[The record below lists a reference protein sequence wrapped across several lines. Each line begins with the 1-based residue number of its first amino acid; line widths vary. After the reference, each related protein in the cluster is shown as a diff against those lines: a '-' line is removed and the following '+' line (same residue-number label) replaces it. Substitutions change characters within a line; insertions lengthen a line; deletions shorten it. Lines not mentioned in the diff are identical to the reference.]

1 MQSEQENNK
10 RIAKN
15 TLYLYLRMVVMILV
29 SLYTSRIVLEVL
41 GVSDYGI
48 YNVVGGVI
56 GMLGYVNSLL
66 AGGISRFLTIGLGEG
81 NVIKLKNVFSTT
93 LSITLIS
100 SALVLFLGETV
111 GLWFVN
117 TQMNIPTERM
127 VAVNWVY
134 QCALVS
140 SCLTII
146 QSPYTASVI
155 SHERMKVYAY
165 MSLLD
170 AIIKLLIVYLL
181 VMFSYDKLTM
191 YAILLLFA
199 NILSIVIYRIYCIR
213 QFHECRSLKLSLDK
227 LLFKEMLSYNSWNMV
242 GGLAGVLA
250 NHGIN
255 IIVNIFFGTV
265 VNAARGIANQVQT
278 LFNTLYGNF
287 QVAANPQLIKYYA
300 QKDMRGMHNLA
311 INTSRYCG
319 YLLLCAIVP
328 VAVNIDGLLS
338 IWLKVVPPYTS
349 GFCICCM
356 MYSLSMAIDAPLGNS
371 IHAVGRMKWPNLS
384 TALVNMCVFPM
395 TYIAFSF
402 GGHPAWGYLLHIC
415 SVLICTAIDLFL
427 VKRFIS
433 FPVMRFIYSA
443 ILPVWGMLILTLVVP
458 VVTRHYIGNAS
469 ILATIV
475 SMLIAM
481 VTTIFIIFFVGLPI
495 DMRVKVKKRVIFI
508 IQKRDEK
515 RPKF

>member
-29 SLYTSRIVLEVL
+29 SLYTSRIVLEAL

-56 GMLGYVNSLL
+56 GMLGYANSFLS
-66 AGGISRFLTIGLGEG
+66 GGISRFLTIGLGEG
-81 NVIKLKNVFSTT
+81 NGNKLRNIFSTI

-100 SALVLFLGETV
+100 SSIVLVLGETI

-117 TQMNIPTERM
+117 NEMNIPADRM
-127 VAVNWVY
+127 LAANGVY

-155 SHERMKVYAY
+155 SHERMSVYAY
-165 MSLLD
+165 MSLFD

-181 VMFSYDKLTM
+181 VMFSYDKLII

-199 NILSIVIYRIYCIR
+199 NILDIVIYRIYCLR
-213 QFHECRSLKLSLDK
+213 QFHECQSLKLSLDK
-227 LLFKEMLSYNSWNMV
+227 SLFKEMLSYNSWNMV

-265 VNAARGIANQVQT
+265 VNAARGIANQVQI

-287 QVAANPQLIKYYA
+287 QMAATPQLIKYYA

-311 INTSRYCG
+311 INTSRYSG
-319 YLLLCAIVP
+319 YLLLCAVVP
-328 VAVNIDGLLS
+328 VAVNVDGLLA
-338 IWLKVVPPYTS
+338 IWLKEVPAYTADFS
-349 GFCICCM
+349 ICCM
-356 MYSLSMAIDAPLGNS
+356 IYSLSMAIDAPLGNS

-402 GGHPAWGYLLHIC
+402 GGHPAWGYILHIC
-415 SVLICTAIDLFL
+415 SVLICTGIDIFM
-427 VKRFIS
+427 VKRFVG

-443 ILPVWGMLILTLVVP
+443 ILPVWGMLLLTLFIPLIV
-458 VVTRHYIGNAS
+458 RYYIGNDS
-469 ILATIV
+469 MFATI
-475 SMLIAM
+475 SCFLISL
-481 VTTIFIIFFVGLPI
+481 VTTLILIFFVGLPKY
-495 DMRVKVKKRVIFI
+495 MRVKLKNRMMVII
-508 IQKRDEK
+508 KIDR
-515 RPKF
+515 